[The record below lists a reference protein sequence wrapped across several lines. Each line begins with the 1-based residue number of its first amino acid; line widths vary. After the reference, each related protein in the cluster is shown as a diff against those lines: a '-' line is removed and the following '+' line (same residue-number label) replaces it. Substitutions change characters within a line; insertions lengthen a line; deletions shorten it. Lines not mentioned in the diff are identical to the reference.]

1 MTRTRMSKFL
11 KGQIEYPAQH
21 FQPAKC
27 IAKEQILIMN
37 PTP

>member
-27 IAKEQILIMN
+27 IAKEQILIMK